1 MRTPA
6 LPPRATLTADL
17 SAGITVAAMLVP
29 QSMAYAMLAGLPPQV
44 GLYASTVPL
53 VLYALI
59 GTSRQLAVGPVAIV
73 SLLTATALASVA
85 AEGTAGYLTAAAMLA
100 VLVGVIHLVMGV
112 GRLGFLV
119 RLLSHPVLV
128 GFTTAA
134 ALIIG
139 ASQLKTVM
147 GVSIPRAEHFH
158 ETVWHLLR
166 AVPDTH
172 GLTLAIG
179 IGAIALMVGLK
190 RVMPVIPAALTA
202 VAVTTVASAVFGL
215 NDRGVAIV
223 GEIPQGLP
231 ALTIPTDLGLVGT
244 LLPAALVITMVG
256 FMESIAVGKVYA
268 RRNRY
273 EIDSNRE
280 LFGLGVANV
289 GAGLTGGY
297 PITGGFSRTAVNA
310 EAGATTKLAG
320 VITAAIV
327 TLVILAFTPL
337 FRMLP
342 SATLGAIV
350 LVAVAKLVD
359 VKEMRHI
366 KAIKNSDVVT
376 MGVAFV
382 ATLALGIELGIVVA
396 VVASMVVVAARMMTP
411 HTAILGRLPG
421 THIYR
426 NIERFP
432 EAERVPG
439 VEIIRFDVSLSYLN
453 VEFLKRRVARLV
465 AEAPPGLEVVI
476 VDASGVNDI
485 DASAVEALSELIEEL
500 AGKGI
505 DVYLAALKG
514 PVRDVLDR
522 AGITAAL
529 AGRCHRDVDEAVGAL
544 RREGRVVASAGSA
557 ADHASVGAALDPAAE
572 AGLR

>member
-1 MRTPA
+1 MRRLV
-6 LPPRATLTADL
+6 LPPRSTLTADL
-17 SAGITVAAMLVP
+17 GAGLTVAAMLVP
-29 QSMAYAMLAGLPPQV
+29 QSMAYAMLAGLPPEV

-73 SLLTATALASVA
+73 SLLTASALSAVA
-85 AEGTAGYLTAAAMLA
+85 AEGTTGYLTAAAMLA
-100 VLVGVIHLVMGV
+100 LLVGAIHLVMGI

-139 ASQLKTVM
+139 VSQLKTVM
-147 GVSIPRAEHFH
+147 GVSLPRSEHFH
-158 ETVWHLLR
+158 DTVWHLLR

-172 GLTLAIG
+172 LTTLAVG
-179 IGAIALMVGLK
+179 VGAIALMVGL
-190 RVMPVIPAALTA
+190 RRWMRTFPAALAA
-202 VAVTTVASAVFGL
+202 VAVTTIASAVFDLAG
-215 NDRGVAIV
+215 RGVSIV

-231 ALTIPTDLGLVGT
+231 ALSVPTDLGLVVT

-273 EIDSNRE
+273 DLDSNRE
-280 LFGLGVANV
+280 LFGLGLANI

-310 EAGATTKLAG
+310 EAGATTRLAG
-320 VITAAIV
+320 VVTAAIV
-327 TLVILAFTPL
+327 TLVIVAFTPL
-337 FRMLP
+337 FRLLP

-350 LVAVAKLVD
+350 LVAVAKLID
-359 VKEMRHI
+359 PKEMLHI
-366 KAIKNSDVVT
+366 KAIKTSDLVT
-376 MGVAFV
+376 MIVAFA
-382 ATLALGIELGIVVA
+382 ATLALGIELGIAVA

-421 THIYR
+421 TTIYR
-426 NIERFP
+426 NIDRFA

-439 VEIIRFDVSLSYLN
+439 VEIIRFDVSLSFLN
-453 VEFLKRRVARLV
+453 VEFVKRRVARAI
-465 AEAPPGLEVVI
+465 AEAPDDVHVLVI
-476 VDASGVNDI
+476 DAAGVNDI
-485 DASAVEALSELIEEL
+485 DASAIDLLTELIEEL
-500 AGKGI
+500 AAKGI
-505 DVYLAALKG
+505 EVRLASVKG

-522 AGITAAL
+522 AGLSVQLDGYI
-529 AGRCHRDVDEAVGAL
+529 HRAVDEAVNACQRSTSGPIPA
-544 RREGRVVASAGSA
+544 VVAAT
-557 ADHASVGAALDPAAE
+557 
-572 AGLR
+572 